1 MKFRQ
6 IKLGPMRL
14 GVFSVVGLVLLLCAC
29 GGGGDSSSS
38 ETGSISFRLDWVHPE
53 PQSGLVKSPSGDV
66 CVDYLID
73 TVNVAVQ
80 NSSGT
85 TILTESWG
93 CSSHQGTVDKV
104 PKGSG
109 YALIVDGLV
118 AGDLLWNNQTT
129 GITVAGGRDT
139 DIGKIEMTYNGDD
152 QTRPAVVDHYPE
164 IDDTGVFRNI
174 VITATFSEDVVASRL
189 VTSSIVIKE
198 GTSNP
203 VPCDVVYNSATQ
215 RVTFT
220 PSSNLDQN
228 TEYRVTIPRTVE
240 DRAGLTMV
248 ADASWTFTTGTVV
261 GDLLV
266 WDDRNWDES
275 LWQAK

>member
-1 MKFRQ
+1 M
-6 IKLGPMRL
+6 L
-14 GVFSVVGLVLLLCAC
+14 GLVLLLCAC
-29 GGGGDSSSS
+29 GGGGDSFSSD
-38 ETGSISFRLDWVHPE
+38 TGSISFRLDWVHPG
-53 PQSGLVKSPSGDV
+53 PQSGLTRSPSGDV

-109 YALIVDGLV
+109 YSLIVDGLV
-118 AGDLLWNNQTT
+118 AGDIDWNSQTT

-152 QTRPAVVDHYPE
+152 QNRPAVSGHYPDTRE
-164 IDDTGVFRNI
+164 TGVFRNI
-174 VITATFSEDVVASRL
+174 VITATFTEDVVAYS
-189 VTSSIVIKE
+189 VETSSTIVE
-198 GTSNP
+198 DGTSNP
-203 VPCDVVYNSATQ
+203 VACVVEYNSSTK
-215 RVTFT
+215 RVTLT
-220 PSSNLDQN
+220 PGSNLDKN
-228 TEYRVTIPRTVE
+228 TTYRVTIPKTVE

-248 ADASWTFTTGTVV
+248 ADASWTFTTGSVI

-275 LWQAK
+275 LWQEKLK